1 MGCIFSKI
9 RKDVSNIDV
18 FDYAPLEYDYLRPRG
33 TIIIDMDVEWNIP
46 VILIDFDGWSQNAVR
61 LWPQNS
67 TQRENFLIL
76 ERTPLSSPSF
86 LVTQTKMMLASHFD
100 YLSVVELLQNI
111 HDYVHVIKRSYLY
124 CNLTLEIY
132 LK

>member
-1 MGCIFSKI
+1 MH
-9 RKDVSNIDV
+9 
-18 FDYAPLEYDYLRPRG
+18 PLEYDYLRPRG

-67 TQRENFLIL
+67 TQQENFLIL

-86 LVTQTKMMLASHFD
+86 LVTQTKMMLTSHFD

-111 HDYVHVIKRSYLY
+111 HDYVHVIKREPYLY